1 MKCALS
7 TKPGHRVPHMSCS
20 HIKHILGPTKFLL
33 PEDAATIE
41 QTGNTNGQTVIVSYW
56 EAD

>member
-1 MKCALS
+1 
-7 TKPGHRVPHMSCS
+7 MSCS